1 MYPQKLKLLFAV
13 LCFQLQEYTNNFIYV
28 LEQGKKKSQQRQF
41 LPGNK
46 RGCSFIPKDKTICNW
61 AQKNTCIF
69 ISQAYHIQFLVSSHC
84 RRWDLLVNS
93 PIPAISTRCCACAAC
108 GSWPELC
115 LLHSCGMRSC
125 IMFPLSGWCPP
136 AVTVQDC
143 FNIPFHYS
151 LSLLHLNKNIIITYW
166 IKTTVFPQPQQ
177 HPPFSAAFRNP
188 VKSLT
193 IGKYCTV
200 FSYLPCPAICCLT

>member
-28 LEQGKKKSQQRQF
+28 LEQEKKVSK
-41 LPGNK
+41 G
-46 RGCSFIPKDKTICNW
+46 SFCQGTTNADVHLFPKTKQYATEPR
-61 AQKNTCIF
+61 NTCIF

-177 HPPFSAAFRNP
+177 HLPFSAAFRNP

>member
-1 MYPQKLKLLFAV
+1 MHPHKLKLLFAV
-13 LCFQLQEYTNNFIYV
+13 LCFQLQKYANNFIYV
-28 LEQGKKKSQQRQF
+28 LEQEKKVSE
-41 LPGNK
+41 G
-46 RGCSFIPKDKTICNW
+46 SFCQGTTDTDVHLFPKTKQYATEPR
-61 AQKNTCIF
+61 NTCIF

-200 FSYLPCPAICCLT
+200 LSYLPCPAICCLT